1 MVETTTV
8 PSSMA
13 GTRGTRGVAASKTQA
28 SMAGTGGRGSGGFRL
43 IAPLFPNARFAA
55 SLNEELN
62 LKTLERNKKITLQ
75 VKSVFQTIQENPVCV
90 AFI

>member
-1 MVETTTV
+1 MDKGEGDQAASMVETTTV

-13 GTRGTRGVAASKTQA
+13 GTRWSRGVAASKTQA

-55 SLNEELN
+55 SLLELN
-62 LKTLERNKKITLQ
+62 LKTLERKK
-75 VKSVFQTIQENPVCV
+75 KRHKN
-90 AFI
+90 